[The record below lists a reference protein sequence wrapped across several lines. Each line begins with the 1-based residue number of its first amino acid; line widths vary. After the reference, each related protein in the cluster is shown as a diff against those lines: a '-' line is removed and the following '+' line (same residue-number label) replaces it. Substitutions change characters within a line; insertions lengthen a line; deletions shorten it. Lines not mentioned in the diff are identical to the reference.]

1 MQVSLLAFTPSSF
14 LFRVCLGEA
23 TDTITFLTSNIPHSF
38 YSESLLYMPA
48 SYHVNSHSMR
58 FKEPPA
64 PPSGAAALA
73 GARISAGLPES
84 GTLFCSYNQ
93 FFKIDEGILRAWSA
107 ILARDP
113 SSWLV
118 LVKFMFYEYAGPRL
132 SRMIGER
139 GAMEGQLVLAEKKGT
154 SEHIERSALMDLH
167 LDTRSLIFPQFHT
180 SARLFP
186 FPEHFITPPESP
198 KSICTTLVIEFS
210 SIQFI
215 SIQLTKIYKYPGP
228 ASGKKGGGFAFYVH
242 LPPPSPPDATLLPFS
257 PGFRADI
264 RRQWTLYGVAY
275 LFSYGL
281 HVVWSR
287 ERQQARSSTL
297 NSHSSLSPTSRSLI
311 ITLPH
316 SSRPLHLTTSLLFYP
331 LSSIL
336 NPLSYLSP
344 LLLLY
349 PQSSI
354 LYPLSS
360 RVAPHHHMHAGIVL
374 AAGVPWAVART
385 ADDYVDLAWRI
396 VAHAPRLRRE
406 IAGEI

>member
-1 MQVSLLAFTPSSF
+1 MQVSLLALTPSSF

-154 SEHIERSALMDLH
+154 GEHIERSALMDLH

-186 FPEHFITPPESP
+186 FPEHFITPPEFP

-242 LPPPSPPDATLLPFS
+242 LPPPSPPDAKPPPLLPRLQS
-257 PGFRADI
+257 GHTTTVDALWSGIPV
-264 RRQWTLYGVAY
+264 L
-275 LFSYGL
+275 
-281 HVVWSR
+281 VWP
-287 ERQQARSSTL
+287 ARSMVSRAAAGKKF
-297 NSHSSLSPTSRSLI
+297 HSQSPL

-316 SSRPLHLTTSLLFYP
+316 FSIPNHHSTQLFSPIAPYNLSLPLFSILYPFLIYP
-331 LSSIL
+331 L
-336 NPLSYLSP
+336 
-344 LLLLY
+344 
-349 PQSSI
+349 SSI

-360 RVAPHHHMHAGIVL
+360 ILYHLSSRVAPHPSYPCRHRSRRRRPLGRRTHRGRLCGPRL
-374 AAGVPWAVART
+374 AHRRART
-385 ADDYVDLAWRI
+385 APQARNCW
-396 VAHAPRLRRE
+396 
-406 IAGEI
+406 